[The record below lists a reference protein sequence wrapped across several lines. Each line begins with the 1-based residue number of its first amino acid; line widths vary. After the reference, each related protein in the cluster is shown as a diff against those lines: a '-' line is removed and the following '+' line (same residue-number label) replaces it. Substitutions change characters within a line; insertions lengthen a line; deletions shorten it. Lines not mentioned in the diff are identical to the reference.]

1 MKRYIYLGLAAVAT
15 TITLLT
21 AWKKD
26 STFTNIPGPGK
37 IVWVTFFMFFMVSV
51 LIFTA
56 NVLLALARGK
66 NAKTEEELESI
77 VAPAMQAQE
86 YDNQILKWTE
96 IPRLIALGIFVGA
109 LGAAGVHQLIK

>member
-1 MKRYIYLGLAAVAT
+1 MKRNISLGLAAVAT
-15 TITLLT
+15 TIILLF

-26 STFTNIPGPGK
+26 PAFTNIPGPGK
-37 IVWVTFFMFFMVSV
+37 IVWITFFIFFMISV

-56 NVLLALARGK
+56 NLLLALARGK
-66 NAKTEEELESI
+66 NAKTEEDLESI

-86 YDNQILKWTE
+86 YDNRIITWTE

-109 LGAAGVHQLIK
+109 LGAAGLHQLIK